1 MSAIFIAGFGLWLL
15 AKVSKALVLL
25 ALVSLFVF
33 FPVKALVVLFVLIM
47 MITSF

>member
-15 AKVSKALVLL
+15 AKVSKALV
-25 ALVSLFVF
+25 SLFVF
-33 FPVKALVVLFVLIM
+33 FPVKALLVLFVLIV

>member
-1 MSAIFIAGFGLWLL
+1 MIAILIAGFGLWLL

-25 ALVSLFVF
+25 AIVSLFVF
-33 FPVKALVVLFVLIM
+33 FPVKALLVLFVLIL